1 MREFARL
8 FNELDNNT
16 SQEAKLK
23 AMEEYFRSA
32 PAENIVWALYFLSGR
47 KLARVVSSTQLR
59 RFCMQHAGMN
69 LQPWL
74 FQECYDNVGDL
85 AECVSLLLP
94 QNLDLDPEILSIQAN
109 EFSSTAKH
117 SQSSLNKQM
126 TLFANDF
133 DYSSVS
139 TELSQL
145 VTFLDRLRGL
155 PEREIFVALSIVYQK
170 FNQTERFLL
179 GKLLTGG
186 FRVGVSEKLVV
197 RALSRFS
204 GLSEAVLH
212 ERLISYK
219 PEVQAF
225 QNLISKEGAE
235 RSPATPYPFF
245 LAQPLTA
252 NLLTANDTPSSSG
265 QASLQAVLEQVAEQL
280 LEDRTSENKTSEN
293 KTSEREPSQDKAS
306 ENKTSADIS
315 LLDKTLLDK
324 TLPFSIEWKWDGVR
338 SQLVKRAGQVFIWS
352 RGEELVTETFP
363 EIAKAASVLPDGIVI
378 DGEILAF
385 REGDVLPFAQLQ
397 KRLNRKEGSIGA
409 CLLDE
414 VPCVF
419 MAFDL
424 LEFEGKDFRLHAL
437 EERKQ
442 LLQRLLTPGACLD
455 TPSCAGALS
464 PRLRYSPELGP
475 LSLSAAYALRQQ
487 SRLMKVE
494 GLMLKRLGS
503 AYGMGRKGGD
513 WWKWKVD
520 PYTVDAVLVAAQRG
534 HGRRASLYSDYTF
547 ALWHEGKLV
556 SVAKAYSGLSDEE
569 MKEVDRFVKANTID
583 KFGPVRSVK
592 PEMVFELAFEAIQL
606 SSRHKSGVAVRFPR
620 ILRIRTDKP
629 IEEADTLEFLREL
642 ADIQNE
648 NREKANSTQTSHL
661 QLNIFESNT

>member
-47 KLARVVSSTQLR
+47 KLTRVVSSTQLR

-94 QNLDLDPEILSIQAN
+94 QNLDLDPEILSKQAE
-109 EFSSTAKH
+109 EFSSAAKH

-126 TLFANDF
+126 TLFAKDF
-133 DYSSVS
+133 DYSCVS

-145 VTFLDRLRGL
+145 VNFLDRLRGL

-197 RALSRFS
+197 RALSRVS
-204 GLSEAVLH
+204 GLSEAVLQ

-252 NLLTANDTPSSSG
+252 NLQTANDTASSSG

-280 LEDRTSENKTSEN
+280 LGNKT
-293 KTSEREPSQDKAS
+293 S

-315 LLDKTLLDK
+315 LLDKDLLDK
-324 TLPFSIEWKWDGVR
+324 TLPFSVEWKWDGIR

-363 EIAKAASVLPDGIVI
+363 EIAKAALALPDGIVI

-397 KRLNRKEGSIGA
+397 KRLNRKEGNIGA
-409 CLLDE
+409 RLLDE

-424 LEFEGKDFRLHAL
+424 LEFEGKDLRLHAL

-442 LLQRLLTPGACLD
+442 YLQRLLTPGACLD

-475 LSLSAAYALRQQ
+475 LSLSAAYALREQ

-503 AYGMGRKGGD
+503 VYGMGRKGGD

-569 MKEVDRFVKANTID
+569 MKEVDRFVKANTIE

-592 PEMVFELAFEAIQL
+592 PELVFELAFEAIQL

-642 ADIQNE
+642 ADTQIK
-648 NREKANSTQTSHL
+648 NREKANSVPTCHV

>member
-1 MREFARL
+1 MKEFARL
-8 FNELDNNT
+8 FTELDNNT
-16 SQEAKLK
+16 AQEAKLK
-23 AMEEYFRSA
+23 AMEDYFRAA
-32 PAENIVWALYFLSGR
+32 PPENLVWALFFLSGR

-69 LQPWL
+69 NLPWL

-94 QNLDLDPEILSIQAN
+94 PSLDLSSDILTAQAE

-117 SQSSLNKQM
+117 SHTKLANQM
-126 TLFANDF
+126 TLFADEF

-139 TELSQL
+139 TELSHL
-145 VTFLDRLRGL
+145 VPFLDRLRGL
-155 PEREIFVALSIVYQK
+155 TEKEIFIALTVLYQK

-179 GKLLTGG
+179 GKLLTGS

-204 GLSEAVLH
+204 GLSEAVLQ

-219 PEVQAF
+219 PEVQAL
-225 QNLISKEGAE
+225 QKLISKEGVE
-235 RSPATPYPFF
+235 RSPAAPYPFF
-245 LAQPLTA
+245 LAHPLTTKS
-252 NLLTANDTPSSSG
+252 TAGAAAISSVD
-265 QASLQAVLEQVAEQL
+265 AVLEQVADQL
-280 LEDRTSENKTSEN
+280 LEPATIKGLEQVADQLL
-293 KTSEREPSQDKAS
+293 EPATKSV
-306 ENKTSADIS
+306 DI
-315 LLDKTLLDK
+315 
-324 TLPFSIEWKWDGVR
+324 TLPYSIEWKWDGIR

-363 EIAKAASVLPDGIVI
+363 EISKAASVLPDGTVL

-397 KRLNRKEGSIGA
+397 KRLNRKEGNIGA
-409 CLLDE
+409 RLLDE

-424 LEFEGKDFRLHAL
+424 LEHEGEDLRLHAL
-437 EERKQ
+437 EDRKQ
-442 LLQRLLTPGACLD
+442 LLQKLLTPGACLD
-455 TPSCAGALS
+455 SPSCAGALS
-464 PRLRYSPELGP
+464 PRLRCSPELGP
-475 LSLSAAYALRQQ
+475 LSLSDAYALREQ

-503 AYGMGRKGGD
+503 AYGIGRKGGD

-520 PYTVDAVLVAAQRG
+520 PFTVDAVLVAAQRG

-583 KFGPVRSVK
+583 KFGPVRSVR
-592 PEMVFELAFEAIQL
+592 PALVFELAFEAIQL

-620 ILRIRTDKP
+620 ILRIRQDKP
-629 IEEADTLEFLREL
+629 IEEADTLQSLREL
-642 ADIQNE
+642 ADLKDCRNGTAFDTDLHKEQS
-648 NREKANSTQTSHL
+648 REKASVLNKHKEKESSHV
-661 QLNIFESNT
+661 QLNIFESEA

>member
-32 PAENIVWALYFLSGR
+32 PAENLVWALFFLSGR
-47 KLARVVSSTQLR
+47 KLTRVVSSTQLR

-94 QNLDLDPEILSIQAN
+94 QNLAIDPEILSNQAD
-109 EFSSTAKH
+109 EFSSTAT
-117 SQSSLNKQM
+117 SQLSLSKQM
-126 TLFANDF
+126 ILFGNDI

-139 TELSQL
+139 TELSEL
-145 VTFLDRLRGL
+145 VNFLDRLRGL

-204 GLSEAVLH
+204 GLSEAVLQ

-225 QNLISKEGAE
+225 QNLISKEGIE

-245 LAQPLTA
+245 LAQPLTP
-252 NLLTANDTPSSSG
+252 NLLTANDIATSSG
-265 QASLQAVLEQVAEQL
+265 QASLQALLDQVAEQL
-280 LEDRTSENKTSEN
+280 LEN
-293 KTSEREPSQDKAS
+293 KAS
-306 ENKTSADIS
+306 ENKASAEIS
-315 LLDKTLLDK
+315 PFDK
-324 TLPFSIEWKWDGVR
+324 TLPFSVEWKWDGIR

-397 KRLNRKEGSIGA
+397 KRLNRKEGNIGA
-409 CLLDE
+409 RLLDE

-424 LEFEGKDFRLHAL
+424 LEFEGQDLRLHAL

-442 LLQRLLTPGACLD
+442 YLQRLLTPGACLD

-503 AYGMGRKGGD
+503 VYGIGRKGSD

-569 MKEVDRFVKANTID
+569 MKEVDRFVKANTIE

-592 PEMVFELAFEAIQL
+592 PELVFELAFEAIQL

-642 ADIQNE
+642 ADTQYE
-648 NREKANSTQTSHL
+648 NREKANSTPTSHG
-661 QLNIFESNT
+661 QLNIFGSNT

>member
-47 KLARVVSSTQLR
+47 KLTRVVSSTQLR

-94 QNLDLDPEILSIQAN
+94 QNLDLDPEILSKQAE
-109 EFSSTAKH
+109 EFSSAAKH

-126 TLFANDF
+126 TLFAKDF
-133 DYSSVS
+133 DYSCVS

-145 VTFLDRLRGL
+145 VNFLDRLRGL
-155 PEREIFVALSIVYQK
+155 PEREIFVALSIVYQQ

-204 GLSEAVLH
+204 GLSEAVLQ

-252 NLLTANDTPSSSG
+252 NLLTANDTASSSG
-265 QASLQAVLEQVAEQL
+265 QASLQSLQSLLEQVAEQL
-280 LEDRTSENKTSEN
+280 LGN
-293 KTSEREPSQDKAS
+293 KAS

-315 LLDKTLLDK
+315 LLDKDLLDKDLLDK
-324 TLPFSIEWKWDGVR
+324 TLPFSVEWKWDGIR

-363 EIAKAASVLPDGIVI
+363 EIAKAALALPDGIVI

-397 KRLNRKEGSIGA
+397 KRLNRKEGNIGA
-409 CLLDE
+409 RLLDE

-424 LEFEGKDFRLHAL
+424 LEFEGKDLRLHAL

-442 LLQRLLTPGACLD
+442 YLQRLLTPGACLD

-475 LSLSAAYALRQQ
+475 LSLSAAYALREQ

-503 AYGMGRKGGD
+503 VYGMGRKGGD

-569 MKEVDRFVKANTID
+569 MKEVDRFVKANTIE

-592 PEMVFELAFEAIQL
+592 PELVFELAFEAIQL

-642 ADIQNE
+642 ADTQIK
-648 NREKANSTQTSHL
+648 NREKANSVPTSHV

>member
-32 PAENIVWALYFLSGR
+32 PAENLVWALFFLSGR
-47 KLARVVSSTQLR
+47 KLTRVVSSTQLR

-94 QNLDLDPEILSIQAN
+94 QNLALDPEILSNQAD
-109 EFSSTAKH
+109 EFSSTAT
-117 SQSSLNKQM
+117 SQLSLSKQM
-126 TLFANDF
+126 ILFGNDF

-139 TELSQL
+139 TELSEL
-145 VTFLDRLRGL
+145 VNFLDRLRGL

-204 GLSEAVLH
+204 GLSEAVLQ

-225 QNLISKEGAE
+225 QNLISKEGVE

-252 NLLTANDTPSSSG
+252 NLLTANDTVTSSG
-265 QASLQAVLEQVAEQL
+265 QASLQALLDQVAEQL
-280 LEDRTSENKTSEN
+280 LEN
-293 KTSEREPSQDKAS
+293 KAS
-306 ENKTSADIS
+306 ENRASENKASAEIS
-315 LLDKTLLDK
+315 PFDK
-324 TLPFSIEWKWDGVR
+324 TLPFSVEWKWDGIR

-363 EIAKAASVLPDGIVI
+363 EIAKAALVLPDGIVI

-385 REGDVLPFAQLQ
+385 REGDVLPFGQLQ
-397 KRLNRKEGSIGA
+397 KRLNRKEGNIGA
-409 CLLDE
+409 RLLDE

-424 LEFEGKDFRLHAL
+424 LEFEGKDLRLHAL

-442 LLQRLLTPGACLD
+442 YLQRLLTPGACLD

-503 AYGMGRKGGD
+503 VYGIGRKGSD

-569 MKEVDRFVKANTID
+569 MKEVDRFVKANTIE

-592 PEMVFELAFEAIQL
+592 PELVFELAFEAIQL

-629 IEEADTLEFLREL
+629 IEEADTLQFLRAL
-642 ADIQNE
+642 ADVQNE
-648 NREKANSTQTSHL
+648 NREKANSTPTSQG

>member
-32 PAENIVWALYFLSGR
+32 PAENLVWALFFLSGR
-47 KLARVVSSTQLR
+47 KLTRVVSSTQLR

-94 QNLDLDPEILSIQAN
+94 QNLALDPEILSNQAD
-109 EFSSTAKH
+109 EFSSTAT
-117 SQSSLNKQM
+117 SQLSLSKQM
-126 TLFANDF
+126 ILFGNDI

-155 PEREIFVALSIVYQK
+155 PEREIFVALTIAYQK

-204 GLSEAVLH
+204 GLSEAVLQ

-225 QNLISKEGAE
+225 QNLISKEGVE

-252 NLLTANDTPSSSG
+252 KSLNSSG
-265 QASLQAVLEQVAEQL
+265 QASLQALLDQVAEQL
-280 LEDRTSENKTSEN
+280 LENKASDS
-293 KTSEREPSQDKAS
+293 KASDSKASDSKAS
-306 ENKTSADIS
+306 ENKASENKASENTASAEIS
-315 LLDKTLLDK
+315 LVDK
-324 TLPFSIEWKWDGVR
+324 TLPFSVEWKWDGIR

-385 REGDVLPFAQLQ
+385 REGDVLPFAHLQ
-397 KRLNRKEGSIGA
+397 KRLNRKEGNIGA

-437 EERKQ
+437 EDRKQ
-442 LLQRLLTPGACLD
+442 SLQRLLTPGACLD

-569 MKEVDRFVKANTID
+569 MKEVDRFVKANTIE

-592 PEMVFELAFEAIQL
+592 PELVFELAFEAIQL

-629 IEEADTLEFLREL
+629 IEEADTLQFLRAL
-642 ADIQNE
+642 ADVQNE
-648 NREKANSTQTSHL
+648 SREKANSTPTSQR